1 MVSSIVAWFKQACM
15 QTGHGVVLLG
25 KATRWALKSRIRWP
39 ETWQQMSKIGV
50 ESVPMVLLLS
60 FIGGGVLSLQLSR
73 LFANSG
79 TEQYIG
85 GLVAL
90 AVVREIAPIF
100 TALAVGARCGTA
112 MASELAHMTLNN
124 QVSALK
130 VLQVSAS
137 RYLVTP
143 RLLACLY
150 ALPLLNLLACI
161 GAVLAGMVVARMTIG
176 LHYAIYLDS
185 VWNLVVPR
193 ELWVS
198 LFKTLVFGVLMAT
211 TACTLGL
218 QARGGSRAVGMAAM
232 KAAVWNSILVL
243 LMDFFLSWVFLRSPL
258 EV

>member
-1 MVSSIVAWFKQACM
+1 MLKGINCWLKQALK
-15 QTGHGVVLLG
+15 QTGNGVVVMQ
-25 KATRWALKSRIRWP
+25 KAFGWVFKNRIRWN
-39 ETWQQMSKIGV
+39 ETFSQMSKIGV
-50 ESVPMVLLLS
+50 ESIPMVLLLS
-60 FIGGGVLSLQLSR
+60 CIGGGVLALQLSR

-85 GLVAL
+85 GLVGL
-90 AVVREIAPIF
+90 AVVKEIAPIF

-137 RYLVTP
+137 RFLVVP

-150 ALPLLNLLACI
+150 CLPLLNLLATL

-185 VWNLVVPR
+185 VWNLVPPR

-198 LFKTLVFGVLMAT
+198 LFKTLVFGLLMAT

-218 QARGGSRAVGMAAM
+218 QASGGSRAVGMAAM
-232 KAAVWNSILVL
+232 KAAVWISVLVL
-243 LMDFFLSWVFLRSPL
+243 LMDFFLSWAFLTSPL
-258 EV
+258 E

>member
-1 MVSSIVAWFKQACM
+1 MLNGVIAWFKQSLM
-15 QTGHGVVLLG
+15 QTGHGMVLLG
-25 KATRWALKSRIRWP
+25 KATGWVLKNRIRWN
-39 ETWQQMSKIGV
+39 ETWVQMSKIGV
-50 ESVPMVLLLS
+50 ESIPMVLLLS
-60 FIGGGVLSLQLSR
+60 CIGGGVLSLQLSR

-90 AVVREIAPIF
+90 SVVREIAPIF

-112 MASELAHMTLNN
+112 MASELAHMSLNN

-161 GAVLAGMVVARMTIG
+161 GAVIAGMVVARMTIG

-185 VWNLVVPR
+185 VWNLVMPR
-193 ELWVS
+193 EIWVS
-198 LFKTLVFGVLMAT
+198 LFKTLVFGLLMAT

-218 QARGGSRAVGMAAM
+218 QAQGGSKAVGLAAM
-232 KAAVWNSILVL
+232 KAAVWISILVL
-243 LMDFFLSWVFLRSPL
+243 LMDFFLSWVFLKSPFD
-258 EV
+258 V